1 MEILNY
7 TPHSIVVQLPNGIP
21 IVFPSIGSARVNM
34 NRAFAPSIELDTFED
49 QPNLHIPTATLEPTD
64 IDGLPEPADGT
75 LYIVSSI
82 VLDAC
87 KKIGRND
94 CIAPDTDRALRNEQ
108 GHIVS
113 VPRFIR

>member
-21 IVFPSIGSARVNM
+21 VVFPSIGSARVNM
-34 NRAFAPSIELDTFED
+34 NRAFTPSIELDTFED
-49 QPNLHIPTATLEPTD
+49 QSNLYIPTATLELID
-64 IDGLPEPADGT
+64 IDGLPEPVDGT

-87 KKIGRND
+87 RKIGRTD
-94 CIAPDTDRALRNEQ
+94 CIAPDTDKAMRNEQ
-108 GHIVS
+108 GHIIS
-113 VPRFIR
+113 VPGFIR